1 MREELR
7 AAARSVVFARA
18 RARLVVLGCALALC
32 ACKDKRPAP
41 PATSAPTPAPAEHAR
56 DAQAA
61 PPIAPSITPSVPDA
75 TRSAAPA
82 PQPITAE
89 DAAAAMP
96 KLTGDVM
103 IAAKATADGR
113 QVHGTWCLPG
123 TAADAVVHDLAA
135 TLTAAGWADVTT
147 RGDATKAGVSAER
160 DGYRLSY
167 VVSASSAAT
176 CRAPG
181 HYLASATMFRLR

>member
-1 MREELR
+1 MR
-7 AAARSVVFARA
+7 A
-18 RARLVVLGCALALC
+18 LVVLALAFC
-32 ACKDKRPAP
+32 ACKDKQPAP
-41 PATSAPTPAPAEHAR
+41 PATSAPAPAEHAR
-56 DAQAA
+56 DAQSAPHAA
-61 PPIAPSITPSVPDA
+61 PPVMPSVPDA
-75 TRSAAPA
+75 SGSAAPA

-89 DAAAAMP
+89 DATAAMP

-103 IAAKATADGR
+103 IAAKATADGH

-135 TLTAAGWADVTT
+135 TLTSAGWADVTT

>member
-1 MREELR
+1 MRAVALL
-7 AAARSVVFARA
+7 A
-18 RARLVVLGCALALC
+18 LVVC
-32 ACKDKRPAP
+32 ACKGKHAAP
-41 PATSAPTPAPAEHAR
+41 PPTPAPAEHA
-56 DAQAA
+56 QPA
-61 PPIAPSITPSVPDA
+61 PPIAPPVALPVLDA
-75 TRSAAPA
+75 SGSAAPE

-89 DAAAAMP
+89 DAVLAMP

-103 IAAKATADGR
+103 LAAKATADGR

-123 TAADAVVHDLAA
+123 SAADAVVHDLAA
-135 TLTAAGWADVTT
+135 TLTAGGWASVST

-181 HYLASATMFRLR
+181 HYFASATMFRLR